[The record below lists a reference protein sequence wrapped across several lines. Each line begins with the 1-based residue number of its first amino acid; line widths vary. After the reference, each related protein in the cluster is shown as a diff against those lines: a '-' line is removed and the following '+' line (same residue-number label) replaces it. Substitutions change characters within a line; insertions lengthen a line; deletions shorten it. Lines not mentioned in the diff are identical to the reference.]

1 MKVVGRLRTYFLA
14 GVVVAAPIGI
24 TIWLVWSIVSVFD
37 TWVKPLIPASYNP
50 DTYLP
55 FELPGVG
62 LVVALIVIT
71 LIGALAANLVGRT
84 VLHYWEYFLGRMPVV
99 RSVYRAVKQIFQTA
113 LAKPGSNFQQVGLIE
128 FPRRGAHVIVF
139 VARELDSREIGLAP
153 GQAMYSLFMPTTP
166 NPTSGFLFFLN
177 QEEVTI
183 LDLTVEEAAKLVI
196 SAGLVSPDRLRGFEN
211 VPILDE
217 QLTAT
222 LTRQAKKQPE
232 NEPAKPRK
240 TTRKPA
246 SRRQGA

>member
-24 TIWLVWSIVSVFD
+24 TIWLVWSIVSLFD
-37 TWVKPLIPASYNP
+37 TWVKPLIPSIYNP

-55 FELPGVG
+55 FEVPGVG

-99 RSVYRAVKQIFQTA
+99 RSVYSAVKQIFQTA
-113 LAKPGSNFQQVGLIE
+113 FAKPGSNFQQVGLIE
-128 FPRRGAHVIVF
+128 FPRKGAHVIVF
-139 VARELDSREIGLAP
+139 VARQLDSAEIGMTP
-153 GQAMYSLFMPTTP
+153 GDAMYSVFMPTTP
-166 NPTSGFLFFLN
+166 NPTSGFLFFLHE
-177 QEEVTI
+177 EEVTI
-183 LDLTVEEAAKLVI
+183 VDLTVEEAAKLVI
-196 SAGLVSPDRLRGFEN
+196 SAGLVSPERLRGYEN

-217 QLTAT
+217 ELTKR
-222 LTRQAKKQPE
+222 LTEQAEKGP
-232 NEPAKPRK
+232 PKPRK
-240 TTRKPA
+240 RA

>member
-24 TIWLVWSIVSVFD
+24 TIWLVWSIVSLFD
-37 TWVKPLIPASYNP
+37 TWVKPLIPGIYNP

-55 FELPGVG
+55 FEVPGVG

-99 RSVYRAVKQIFQTA
+99 RSVYSAVKQIFQTA
-113 LAKPGSNFQQVGLIE
+113 FAKPGSNFQQVGLIE
-128 FPRRGAHVIVF
+128 FPRKGAHVIVF
-139 VARELDSREIGLAP
+139 VARPLDSGEIGMRP
-153 GQAMYSLFMPTTP
+153 GDAMYSVFMPTTP
-166 NPTSGFLFFLN
+166 NPTSGFLFFLHK
-177 QEEVTI
+177 EEVTI

-196 SAGLVSPDRLRGFEN
+196 SAGLVSPERLRGYEN

-217 QLTAT
+217 DLTAR
-222 LTRQAKKQPE
+222 LTEQAKKGTDPS
-232 NEPAKPRK
+232 AKPRK
-240 TTRKPA
+240 ATRKRTT
-246 SRRQGA
+246 RRQGA